1 MHLLHLT
8 ALLLAG
14 LSPAG
19 ATATHLSPAACGLEE
34 QRPTPTLV
42 TTTGVQ
48 ATHKAQAGDSRA
60 TANKAMADKVKANK
74 FAPSKSGV
82 LLGDKLH
89 SFDALPETLGSVARA
104 AVLRARAWCEQT
116 GAVAIPDEQERFVLV
131 APAGLAGKDRYLK
144 VAVKTANWVDEEL
157 PQTDN
162 QMPPLPE
169 GQYQDDVFDP
179 DGSAAILY
187 ILATEAD
194 QALLISQLAKEEPRL
209 AEWSRE
215 ASGLAGFHLLR
226 PLCAGVVMQVKGNQE
241 WSPEHEV
248 ANRTA
253 KVLAQRRFG
262 VLPYWFAE
270 GLGWAAEW
278 KHDKQ
283 LYCFSH
289 RNEFIYT
296 VEHGAWGLN
305 VKRSFE
311 KRKQTP
317 LEPLELEELK
327 RGQWNLAA
335 AECSFGLTSWL
346 LLQDAP
352 KLSLALEALR
362 VARDREDRQPLEDG
376 GWMRIPGW
384 ELPASRWDEEFGRHF
399 GADWRTRATKEIGKG
414 LRTL

>member
-1 MHLLHLT
+1 MHLLHLS

-19 ATATHLSPAACGLEE
+19 ATATHLSPVACGLEA
-34 QRPTPTLV
+34 QRPTPTQI

-48 ATHKAQAGDSRA
+48 ATSKA
-60 TANKAMADKVKANK
+60 
-74 FAPSKSGV
+74 GV
-82 LLGDKLH
+82 LLGGKLH
-89 SFDALPETLGSVARA
+89 SFDALPETLGSMARA

-116 GAVAIPDEQERFVLV
+116 GAVAIPDERERFVLV
-131 APAGLAGKDRYLK
+131 APAGLSGKDRYLK
-144 VAVKTANWVDEEL
+144 VAVKTANWLDEEL
-157 PQTDN
+157 PRTDN

-179 DGSAAILY
+179 DGTAAILY
-187 ILATEAD
+187 ILESETD
-194 QALLISQLAKEEPRL
+194 QALLISQLAKEEPSL
-209 AEWSRE
+209 AQWSRE

-327 RGQWNLAA
+327 RGKWNAA
-335 AECSFGLTSWL
+335 AECAFGLTSWL

-362 VARDREDRQPLEDG
+362 VTRDLEDRQPLEDG
-376 GWMRIPGW
+376 GWMRVPGW
-384 ELPASRWDEEFGRHF
+384 ELPASRWDAEFGRHF

>member
-1 MHLLHLT
+1 MHLLHLS

-19 ATATHLSPAACGLEE
+19 ATATHLSPVACGLEA
-34 QRPTPTLV
+34 QRPTPTQI

-48 ATHKAQAGDSRA
+48 ATSKA
-60 TANKAMADKVKANK
+60 
-74 FAPSKSGV
+74 GV
-82 LLGDKLH
+82 LLGGKLH
-89 SFDALPETLGSVARA
+89 SFDALPETLGSMARA

-116 GAVAIPDEQERFVLV
+116 GAVAIPDERERFVLV
-131 APAGLAGKDRYLK
+131 APAGLSGKDRYLK
-144 VAVKTANWVDEEL
+144 VAVKTANWLDEEL
-157 PQTDN
+157 PRTDN

-179 DGSAAILY
+179 DGTAAILY
-187 ILATEAD
+187 ILESETD
-194 QALLISQLAKEEPRL
+194 QALLISQLAKEEPSL
-209 AEWSRE
+209 AQWSRE

-317 LEPLELEELK
+317 LELEELK
-327 RGQWNLAA
+327 RGKWNLAA
-335 AECSFGLTSWL
+335 AECAFGLTSWL

-362 VARDREDRQPLEDG
+362 VTRDLEDRQPLEDG
-376 GWMRIPGW
+376 GWMRVPGW
-384 ELPASRWDEEFGRHF
+384 ELPASRWDAEFGRHF